1 MTTHL
6 DAKKIFSELSLHRI
20 EENLTLSVFSQAGA
34 FGYSWTEEG
43 GAYVQAATLAQ
54 TWFAAWF
61 TGGVESLQRGGA
73 SLHAAPWLSAR
84 PAAHQ
89 WRPAHQNRGAVER
102 WTGHDAE
109 DWDAGWRWLG
119 LDHGLLSVFAYT
131 HVFFFVRMNLKM
143 RTPVVLRIYRRVWWE
158 RCLWGSQAKFSLYW
172 VTSPWM
178 WPWEPPV
185 PSCRSVT
192 LISAV
197 GHPQAIQ
204 DVDEFVCSWEQI

>member
-1 MTTHL
+1 MFKLPPLPKPDCCLIYWRCGIT
-6 DAKKIFSELSLHRI
+6 AKRRSFSSCSSL
-20 EENLTLSVFSQAGA
+20 TVCQA
-34 FGYSWTEEG
+34 S
-43 GAYVQAATLAQ
+43 
-54 TWFAAWF
+54 
-61 TGGVESLQRGGA
+61 
-73 SLHAAPWLSAR
+73 R
-84 PAAHQ
+84 P
-89 WRPAHQNRGAVER
+89 PVTSGHQNRGAVER
-102 WTGHDAE
+102 RTGHDAE

-131 HVFFFVRMNLKM
+131 HVFFLFSCVCLFVRMNLKM